1 MAQSLYVFGAQLTKF
16 GVPSLN
22 RGLGDVV
29 LSRNVVDRRPSRLAQ
44 DLDDL
49 ALRKFHSLHRYRK
62 DGSWA
67 EELENGRAILPGAAL

>member
-29 LSRNVVDRRPSRLAQ
+29 LSRN
-44 DLDDL
+44 
-49 ALRKFHSLHRYRK
+49 
-62 DGSWA
+62 
-67 EELENGRAILPGAAL
+67 ENGRAILPGAAL